1 MTSLDTFRRFVF
13 FVAVVFDMLILW
25 IVFEDYK
32 SYTLRKA
39 IFETSWKRTAFFL
52 GEVFYFRA
60 NAAAA
65 RLIVKYLFEKS

>member
-1 MTSLDTFRRFVF
+1 
-13 FVAVVFDMLILW
+13 MLILW

-52 GEVFYFRA
+52 GEVFYFLA